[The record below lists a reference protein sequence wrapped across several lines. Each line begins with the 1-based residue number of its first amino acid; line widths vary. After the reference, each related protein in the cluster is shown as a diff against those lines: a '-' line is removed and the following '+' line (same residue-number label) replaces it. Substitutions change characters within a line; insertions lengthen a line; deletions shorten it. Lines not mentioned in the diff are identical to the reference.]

1 MTIAAL
7 VMTAVGCKD
16 PVEIDPDTPIDGAK
30 VVGTF
35 KQAEIVAAASGLYEA
50 WLEDSD
56 NLPASMTVGSTE
68 LTQPQYIYA
77 LAKTM
82 VDIQAKSTAD
92 VDVLSYKMADHPER
106 DSYDQLEIAV
116 FNGPKNGDETEDLG
130 NVAARMIAAMSDKG
144 QVPNQTVYQ
153 RNGTNI
159 AFSTKRAAICFLR
172 ALSEYAPSGK
182 MPEKVSTDYLSTS
195 ATIKGFATEFVKY
208 LDIWENSIC
217 EVFSADGSRNS
228 GNGKPWE
235 NVHFVPIPYTGSAV
249 NGDGTE
255 QWDPKFQPYFEPEVA
270 GVKYTAAQCWGI
282 ALKSLID
289 LCSIEG
295 STVWEVERTPEKPA
309 HTLGNGKSMNS
320 PIPML
325 EEWFI
330 WGQHPWYENENDGG
344 PVKYNEQP
352 ITEVDIAF
360 MMRVMPWHLTRSSQL
375 AAIGNF
381 QQFGTSKESTLYYEG
396 YIGLIC
402 PMREFLIA
410 ARIFKYIL
418 DNDINSNVYDAIKD
432 VKFSFDLYGSEK
444 PDIAIDVDKINFTY
458 EGGEQKVKVTTK
470 DAAWT
475 ATVEGEGVTVSPDSG
490 AAGAETE
497 VTITVAPNEGG
508 SRDATVTFTT
518 ATGKSKSVK
527 INQGA
532 SPTNATIR
540 EFATEYV
547 KLIDIWMKTTGTCNY
562 VTGVTASGDDNDV
575 ENAHYIPEDTKIKVG
590 DVEYNLADAYELAVR
605 SYLLL
610 RGKDGH
616 NTTSV
621 GAGTFE
627 DAAEAYTMDSNIPET
642 HSYTWGSYPFAEPS
656 NGGLFRMVTADGEVE
671 LVKTDLLDNY
681 AQRNINW
688 PLKND
693 KNIANFASYVDRLEG
708 YTGCFSARR
717 ALLTFAYFFKYMLDN
732 NLQDAK
738 SISDDQ
744 TFATWLFVTSNT
756 QKPTIRVFAE
766 EYVKLID
773 VWKKTTGTVNY
784 MSPTGVAGPDFKY
797 DGVANIENGHYI
809 PLDTK
814 LTIAGAEY
822 TTSEVFDMA
831 IRSYLL
837 LRGIDATDE
846 TAVGAGSFGKLDE
859 AYTMDD
865 NFLSARPIVWGSA
878 PFNETGVT
886 NADGSVSGNGGELKM
901 GTPPNGEDKVKVDLL
916 DNFAERNCNFPN
928 VKNNNAI
935 GNMAGYTNRLAGY
948 YGCASGHRML
958 LTYAYFFKYM
968 LDNNL
973 TDATQIPADQ
983 TFETHHFGQGMP
995 AEEEKPTI
1003 KVFAQEYVKLIDVW
1017 NNTTGTVNYLSAT
1030 GVVAEGAEYDIA
1042 SALILQV
1049 ARARVRSA
1057 A

>member
-7 VMTAVGCKD
+7 VMTAVGCKPD
-16 PVEIDPDTPIDGAK
+16 EVTPDTPEDGAK

-35 KQAEIVAAASGLYEA
+35 KQAEIVAAASDLYEA

-82 VDIQAKSTAD
+82 LDIQAKSTAD
-92 VDVLSYKMADHPER
+92 VEVLSYKMADHPER

-116 FNGPKNGDETEDLG
+116 FNGPKNGEETEDLG

-172 ALSEYAPSGK
+172 ALSEYAPNSK

-208 LDIWENSIC
+208 LEIWENSIC

-255 QWDPKFQPYFEPEVA
+255 QWDPKFQPYYEPEVA

-295 STVWEVERTPEKPA
+295 STVWEVERTPDVPA

-352 ITEVDIAF
+352 ISEVDIAF

-375 AAIGNF
+375 GAIGNF
-381 QQFGTSKESTLYYEG
+381 QQFGTSKESTLVYDG
-396 YIGLIC
+396 YLGLIC
-402 PMREFLIA
+402 PMREFLIT

-418 DNDINSNVYDAIKD
+418 DNDITSNVYDAIKD
-432 VKFSFDLYGSEK
+432 QKFSFDLYGSEK
-444 PDIAIDVDKINFTY
+444 PDIAIDVTKMSFEY
-458 EGGEQKVKVTTK
+458 SGGDQKVVVETK
-470 DAAWT
+470 DQAWT
-475 ATVEGEGVTVSPDSG
+475 ATVEGEGITVTPASG
-490 AAGAETE
+490 AAGVATE
-497 VTITVAPNEGG
+497 VTISAAANTGG
-508 SRDATVTFTT
+508 SRTATVTFTT
-518 ATGKSKSVK
+518 ATGKSKSVA

-532 SPTNATIR
+532 APTSATIR

-547 KLIDIWMKTTGTCNY
+547 KLIDIWMKNVGTVNI
-562 VTGVTASGDDNDV
+562 VTGIGANDDTNDV
-575 ENAHYIPEDTKIKVG
+575 PNAHYVPDDTKVVIG
-590 DVEYNLADAYELAVR
+590 DIEYNLADAVELASR

-610 RGKDGH
+610 RGFDG
-616 NTTSV
+616 NDTKTY
-621 GAGTFE
+621 GRNLPIAKIE
-627 DAAEAYTMDSNIPET
+627 KAYTMDDNIPET
-642 HSYTWGSYPFAEPS
+642 HSYTWGSYPYAERT
-656 NGGLFRMVTADGEVE
+656 NGGAFKMVTSEGEFE
-671 LVKTDLLDNY
+671 LVKTDLLDDYSHRHTNY
-681 AQRNINW
+681 PGAGGAIS
-688 PLKND
+688 
-693 KNIANFASYVDRLEG
+693 NFCS
-708 YTGCFSARR
+708 YTGGYLAGYDGTCCAKRIMM
-717 ALLTFAYFFKYMLDN
+717 AYAYFFKYMLDN
-732 NLQDAK
+732 NLSDATG
-738 SISDDQ
+738 ISPDQ
-744 TFATWLFVTSNT
+744 TFNAPLFGENEDA
-756 QKPTIRVFAE
+756 PTIKAFAQ
-766 EYVKLID
+766 EYVKFID
-773 VWKKTTGTVNY
+773 IWESTTGTVNY
-784 MSPTGVAGPDFKY
+784 MHPTALVTEGWSY

-809 PLDTK
+809 PFDTK
-814 LTIAGAEY
+814 LTVAGVDY
-822 TTSEVFDMA
+822 STSEVFDIA

-837 LRGIDATDE
+837 LRGYDATDE
-846 TAVGAGSFGKLDE
+846 TAVGAGSFKKLE
-859 AYTMDD
+859 KAYTMDD
-865 NFLSARPIVWGSA
+865 NFLPARAITWGSA
-878 PFNETGVT
+878 PCNETGT
-886 NADGSVSGNGGELKM
+886 TSETGAVSGNGGELKM
-901 GTPPNGEDKVKVDLL
+901 GTPPNGENKVKVDLL
-916 DNFAERNCNFPN
+916 DNFAERNANFPT
-928 VKNNNAI
+928 VKNSNAI
-935 GNMAGYTNRLAGY
+935 GNMAGYTNRLEGY

-973 TDATQIPADQ
+973 TDATGIAADQ
-983 TFETHHFGQGMP
+983 TFESYHFT
-995 AEEEKPTI
+995 K
-1003 KVFAQEYVKLIDVW
+1003 
-1017 NNTTGTVNYLSAT
+1017 
-1030 GVVAEGAEYDIA
+1030 
-1042 SALILQV
+1042 
-1049 ARARVRSA
+1049 
-1057 A
+1057 